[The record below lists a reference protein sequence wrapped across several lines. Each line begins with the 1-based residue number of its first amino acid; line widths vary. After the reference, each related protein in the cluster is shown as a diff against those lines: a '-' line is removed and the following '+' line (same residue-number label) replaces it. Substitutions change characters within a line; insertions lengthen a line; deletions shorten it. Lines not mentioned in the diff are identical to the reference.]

1 MPTNTGVFPVHDNVF
16 KIGKNGKTSSTSDMV
31 PIAEMETF
39 SPSIDGNVEEWTPMD
54 TNGWK
59 KRMKTGASMA
69 ISFTGKRCIGDEGN
83 DYVATTAWKIGKDCE
98 SKFEWDFPD
107 GSKLE
112 FDCLVNVTNPGGGES
127 TNVAPLEFDVQ
138 TNGEPTYTPAA
149 SV

>member
-107 GSKLE
+107 GRDVYKRQGISCGMQAGSLRTSKS
-112 FDCLVNVTNPGGGES
+112 FQS
-127 TNVAPLEFDVQ
+127 WMA
-138 TNGEPTYTPAA
+138 YMI
-149 SV
+149 